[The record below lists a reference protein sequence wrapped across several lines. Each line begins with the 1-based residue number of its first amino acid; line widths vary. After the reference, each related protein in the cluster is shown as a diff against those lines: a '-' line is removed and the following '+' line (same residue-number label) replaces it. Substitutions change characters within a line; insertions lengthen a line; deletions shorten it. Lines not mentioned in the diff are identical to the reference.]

1 MSSVAENRKRLHYFL
16 KESLPNEV
24 RILINGANGWLGK
37 NISESLSE
45 IFGVD
50 FTSRVLLTGS
60 KDGLLSLQNGQRL
73 QVYKWSEE
81 LIEEFAPTHLV
92 QLAFKTR
99 DHVSDMSVE
108 DYIAINEEIITR
120 AIWMIS
126 LPSLQGFVHTSS
138 GAALGASASEK
149 LSEPYG
155 YLKRFEE
162 DQYARACAEFQKR
175 YLGLR
180 VWSTTGRYI
189 KTGGLFAIESLIT
202 QAMSSGIMKIN
213 SPGEVWRSYADANEI
228 LLASLIALF
237 TGSQGMF
244 NSGGTRVELGELAK
258 IVGSLAQVDNA
269 KIERQFDPYLMK
281 NSYTSIEPSI
291 EEILT
296 TRGLVFS
303 SLRAQLA
310 NTMGYLN
317 WLSNPSSNPH

>member
-1 MSSVAENRKRLHYFL
+1 MSSVAENRKHLQNFL
-16 KESLPNEV
+16 KGSLPNNV

-50 FTSRVLLTGS
+50 FSSKVLLTGS
-60 KDGLLSLQNGQRL
+60 KDGLLSLQNGQKL
-73 QVYKWSEE
+73 NVSKWSEW
-81 LIEEFAPTHLV
+81 LIEEFAPTHV
-92 QLAFKTR
+92 IQLAFKTR
-99 DHVSDMSVE
+99 DHVSDMSIE
-108 DYIAINEEIITR
+108 EYLAINEEIITR

-138 GAALGASASEK
+138 GAALGASASER
-149 LSEPYG
+149 LSDPYG

-162 DQYARACAEFQKR
+162 DQYARVCADFEKR

-202 QAMSSGIMKIN
+202 QAISTGTIKIN
-213 SPGEVWRSYADANEI
+213 SPGEVWRGYADANEI

-244 NSGGTRVELGELAK
+244 NSGGTSVEIGEVAE
-258 IVGSLAQVDNA
+258 IVGSITHLDEIKIQRQLDPLATA
-269 KIERQFDPYLMK
+269 

-291 EEILT
+291 EEVLT
-296 TRGLVFS
+296 AHGLACS
-303 SLRAQLA
+303 GLREQLV
-310 NTMGYLN
+310 NTMQYLV
-317 WLSNPSSNPH
+317 WLGSQKHIKL